1 MDRGT
6 YSAASG
12 GLLQL
17 RKLEV
22 VNNNLANVNTAGFK
36 RELIVGDTTEF
47 DQTLASIFAKD
58 DPYAKG
64 DHDRTPGTTAV
75 RAVTDFSPGPIE
87 NTGNPFDLALRNP
100 KDFFAIQTA
109 GGTEYTRAGD
119 FTLNAEGKMV
129 TKDGALVLGDGGEIS
144 ISGPNVLIEP
154 NGTVKVNGQPAA
166 KIQVVRI
173 SDTNQLERVG
183 NSRFKLG
190 AGAGAEAVEPDVVPQ
205 ALERSN
211 VSAITG
217 VIDLILSQRGFEM
230 YTKSAETI
238 DQMNQAAITQVGR
251 K

>member
-6 YSAASG
+6 YIAASG

-36 RELIVGDTTEF
+36 RQIIVGDRTEF
-47 DQTLASIFAKD
+47 DQTLAAQYAKD

-87 NTGNPFDLALRNP
+87 NTGNPFDVALRNP
-100 KDFFAIQTA
+100 KDFFVVQTA
-109 GGTEYTRAGD
+109 TGNEYTRAGD

-129 TKDGALVLGDGGEIS
+129 TKDGATVMGDGGEIS
-144 ISGPNVLIEP
+144 VTGPNVLIEP

-166 KIQVVRI
+166 KVQVVRI
-173 SDTNQLERVG
+173 SDTTQLERVG
-183 NSRFKLG
+183 NSRFKLTPG
-190 AGAGAEAVEPDVVPQ
+190 APTESVEPDLVPQ
-205 ALERSN
+205 AVEKSN
-211 VSAITG
+211 VSAISG

-230 YTKSAETI
+230 YAKSAEAI